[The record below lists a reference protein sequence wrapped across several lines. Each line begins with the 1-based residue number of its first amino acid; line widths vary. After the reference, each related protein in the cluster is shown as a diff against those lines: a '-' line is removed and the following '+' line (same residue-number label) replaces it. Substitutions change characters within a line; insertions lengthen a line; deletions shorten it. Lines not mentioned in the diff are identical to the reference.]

1 MIKRKDGRWQEQVK
15 LPGMSKPKYFY
26 GKTQKEVRRKIA
38 EWNRSEE
45 EAKEKAVLFET
56 VADEWEK
63 WHTGRVGYGTAQNVR
78 PALEEAKTWFSGRN
92 INDIYADEITEF
104 LEDVAGHGYSKR
116 TVQARKSVLNMI
128 YRYAIGR
135 RITKN
140 NPAQAA
146 EFPTGLTSTKREPP
160 TLEQLERIKAGFHE
174 PFGLFPMMQL
184 YTGMRRG
191 ELLAL
196 EWGDIDRERNVI
208 KVDKAIEFINSTPRL
223 KSTKTDAGERE
234 IILLDELKEMLPDS
248 REGLVFPGKDGGYM
262 HGYEYRY
269 RWASWCASVGLAA
282 EREDSNKRGADKY
295 EVLVTSHQLRH
306 YYASMLYEAGIGVKD
321 AQTLLGHSN
330 VQTTLNVYTHIS
342 KRQKETTADRLN
354 EFLCQSAVKDFEK
367 Y

>member
-45 EAKEKAVLFET
+45 EAKERAVLFET
-56 VADEWEK
+56 VADEWET
-63 WHTGRVGYGTAQNVR
+63 WHTDRVGYGTAQNVR

-128 YRYAIGR
+128 YRYAIGH

-140 NPAQAA
+140 NPTQAA
-146 EFPTGLTSTKREPP
+146 ELPTGLSSAKREPP
-160 TLEQLERIKAGFHE
+160 TPEQLGRIRKGFHK

-196 EWGDIDRERNVI
+196 EWKDVDRERNII
-208 KVDKAIEFINSTPRL
+208 KVNKAIEFINSTPRL

-234 IILLDELKEMLPDS
+234 IILLDELKGMLPDS

-269 RWASWCASVGLAA
+269 RWASWCASVGLAV

-306 YYASMLYEAGIGVKD
+306 YYASLLYEAGIGVKD

-342 KRQKETTADRLN
+342 KRQKDTTADRLN
-354 EFLCQSAVKDFEK
+354 KFLGQTVVEDSEK
-367 Y
+367 R

>member
-26 GKTQKEVRRKIA
+26 GKTQKEVRRKMA
-38 EWNRSEE
+38 EWSQAEE
-45 EAKEKAVLFET
+45 EAKTKAVLFET

-63 WHTGRVGYGTAQNVR
+63 WHTDRVGYGTAQNIK
-78 PALEEAKTWFSGRN
+78 PALEEAKAWFSGRN
-92 INDIYADEITEF
+92 VGDIYADEITEF
-104 LEDVAGHGYSKR
+104 LEEVAGRGYSKR

-140 NPAQAA
+140 NPTQAA
-146 EFPTGLTSTKREPP
+146 ELPTGLSSTKREPP
-160 TLEQLERIKAGFHE
+160 TAEQMEHIREGFCK
-174 PFGLFPMMQL
+174 PFGLFPMLQL

-196 EWGDIDRERNVI
+196 EWEDIDQERNVI
-208 KVDKAIEFINSTPRL
+208 KVNKAIEFINSTPHL

-234 IILLDELKEMLPDS
+234 IILLDELKQMLPNPGK
-248 REGLVFPGKDGGYM
+248 GLVFPGKDGGYM

-269 RWASWCASVGLAA
+269 QWANWCASVGLAV
-282 EREDSNKRGADKY
+282 ERKDSGKRGADRY

-306 YYASMLYEAGIGVKD
+306 YYATLLYEAGVGVKD

-342 KRQKETTADRLN
+342 KRQKDTTADRLN
-354 EFLCQSAVKDFEK
+354 KFLCQTSVEGAKK
-367 Y
+367 L